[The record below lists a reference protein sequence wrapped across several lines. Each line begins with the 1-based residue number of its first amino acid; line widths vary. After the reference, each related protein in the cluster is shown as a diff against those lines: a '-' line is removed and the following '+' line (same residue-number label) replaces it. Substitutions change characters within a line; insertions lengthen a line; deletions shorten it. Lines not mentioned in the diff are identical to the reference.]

1 MSKYLWLVLPLRI
14 TRSISIF
21 YFVQTRVWGFCFDLK
36 SPPLSLY
43 FKPYHDSKPPLG
55 SYLTLYVVNKQFIT

>member
-1 MSKYLWLVLPLRI
+1 MSKYIWLVLPLRI

-43 FKPYHDSKPPLG
+43 FKPYHDSKATTWVL
-55 SYLTLYVVNKQFIT
+55 SYPIRCQ